1 MKPTTALRYSMQET
15 LENWFA
21 SNSLE
26 IKAIAVWTRK
36 KRDEDGKFEYAVG
49 EFHPVFFDPETDGP
63 KLCILY
69 QLEIALVDERFEG
82 TELKFL
88 SDLKFEIE

>member
-26 IKAIAVWTRK
+26 VK
-36 KRDEDGKFEYAVG
+36 KIEVEYNEEREFQWAVG
-49 EFHPVFFDPETDGP
+49 EFFPVLFDPETDGP

-82 TELKFL
+82 TELKFID
-88 SDLKFEIE
+88 DLKFEIE

>member
-15 LENWFA
+15 IENWFA

-26 IKAIAVWTRK
+26 IRK
-36 KRDEDGKFEYAVG
+36 IEVEYNEDREFQWAVG
-49 EFHPVFFDPETDGP
+49 EFFPVLFDPETDGP

-69 QLEIALVDERFEG
+69 QLEIALVDERFKG

-88 SDLKFEIE
+88 SDTKFEIE

>member
-15 LENWFA
+15 IENWFA

-26 IKAIAVWTRK
+26 IRK
-36 KRDEDGKFEYAVG
+36 IEVEYNEDREFQWAVG
-49 EFHPVFFDPETDGP
+49 EFFPVLFDPETDGP

-69 QLEIALVDERFEG
+69 QLEIALVDERFKG

-88 SDLKFEIE
+88 GENKFEIE

>member
-1 MKPTTALRYSMQET
+1 MNPTTALRYSMQET
-15 LENWFA
+15 IENWLG

-26 IKAIAVWTRK
+26 IKNIGVTRNSETD
-36 KRDEDGKFEYAVG
+36 RLIEACG
-49 EFHPVFFDPETDGP
+49 EFHPVLFDPELDGP

-88 SDLKFEIE
+88 SDTKFEIE

>member
-15 LENWFA
+15 IENWFA

-26 IKAIAVWTRK
+26 IRK
-36 KRDEDGKFEYAVG
+36 IEVEYNEEREFQWAVG
-49 EFHPVFFDPETDGP
+49 EFFPVLFDPETDGP

-82 TELKFL
+82 TELKFIGET
-88 SDLKFEIE
+88 KFEIE

>member
-15 LENWFA
+15 IENWFA

-26 IKAIAVWTRK
+26 IKKIEV
-36 KRDEDGKFEYAVG
+36 EYNEEREFRWAKG

-63 KLCILY
+63 KLCTLY
-69 QLEIALVDERFEG
+69 HLEIALVDERFEG

>member
-15 LENWFA
+15 IENWFA

-26 IKAIAVWTRK
+26 VK
-36 KRDEDGKFEYAVG
+36 KIEVEYNEEREFQWAKG
-49 EFHPVFFDPETDGP
+49 EFFPVFFDPETDGP

-82 TELKFL
+82 TELKFI
-88 SDLKFEIE
+88 DETNFEIE

>member
-1 MKPTTALRYSMQET
+1 MKPTIALRYSMHET
-15 LENWFA
+15 IENWFA

-26 IKAIAVWTRK
+26 IKAIGICK
-36 KRDEDGKFEYAVG
+36 DGEGKFEYAVG
-49 EFHPVFFDPETDGP
+49 EFFPVLFDPETDGP
-63 KLCILY
+63 KLCVLY

-88 SDLKFEIE
+88 TDLKFEIE

>member
-26 IKAIAVWTRK
+26 TVRVAV
-36 KRDEDGKFEYAVG
+36 KRNEDTNEFIEAWG
-49 EFHPVFFDPETDGP
+49 EFHPIFFDPETDGP

-82 TELKFL
+82 TELKFID
-88 SDLKFEIE
+88 DLKFEIE

>member
-15 LENWFA
+15 IENWFA

-26 IKAIAVWTRK
+26 IRRIHVERLP
-36 KRDEDGKFEYAVG
+36 DEDRFRWVTG
-49 EFHPVFFDPETDGP
+49 EFHPVLFDPETDGP

-69 QLEIALVDERFEG
+69 QLEIALVDERFKG

-88 SDLKFEIE
+88 SDTKFEIE